1 MPEYDANI
9 ERARSLPIAA
19 ASIEI
24 SDQSLGSDDRLRMRN
39 LQNGELVIDKINF
52 QFRDGK
58 GIYDRE
64 NVQLV
69 QQVFPQYTFERLFPF
84 KNPQCIIS
92 EEDIRHLRSA
102 LFLLPCLLLL
112 LCCSL
117 NHYPVIFFVTKSNYK
132 LQVNL

>member
-1 MPEYDANI
+1 MDFNQTGEFYFANFNMPEYDANI

-19 ASIEI
+19 ALIEI

-69 QQVFPQYTFERLFPF
+69 QQVFP
-84 KNPQCIIS
+84 
-92 EEDIRHLRSA
+92 
-102 LFLLPCLLLL
+102 
-112 LCCSL
+112 
-117 NHYPVIFFVTKSNYK
+117 
-132 LQVNL
+132 